1 MAIRSAFA
9 FVTFAALITALPVS
23 GIAAGTMIRG
33 RFSFDA
39 LATCQQP
46 AITNFPVHAEG
57 TAQLSVDRTA
67 TLDIDSNVQG
77 REHYSATLG
86 GKPTEAAGGSASL
99 RVVSK
104 HTLKAVRDY
113 PNNQIIVYL
122 TVVGNSCSL
131 KIENRLK
138 PGKRQ
143 YTFYD
148 NVGVAYCSKPQVTR
162 AECTPF

>member
-1 MAIRSAFA
+1 MSIRSANA
-9 FVTFAALITALPVS
+9 AAVLAALISTLSVS
-23 GIAAGTMIRG
+23 ADAAGTMIRG
-33 RFSFDA
+33 RFNFDA

-67 TLDIDSNVQG
+67 TLDMDSNVQG

-122 TVVGNSCSL
+122 TVIGSSCTL

-143 YTFYD
+143 YTFYG
-148 NVGVAYCSKPQVTR
+148 NIGVAYCSKPQITH

>member
-1 MAIRSAFA
+1 MTIRL
-9 FVTFAALITALPVS
+9 TGTT
-23 GIAAGTMIRG
+23 AGTMIRG
-33 RFSFDA
+33 RFGFDA

-67 TLDIDSNVQG
+67 TLDMDSNVQG

-104 HTLKAVRDY
+104 HTLKAVRDHRT
-113 PNNQIIVYL
+113 IRSSS
-122 TVVGNSCSL
+122 T
-131 KIENRLK
+131 
-138 PGKRQ
+138 
-143 YTFYD
+143 
-148 NVGVAYCSKPQVTR
+148 
-162 AECTPF
+162 

>member
-9 FVTFAALITALPVS
+9 FVTFAALIMALPVS